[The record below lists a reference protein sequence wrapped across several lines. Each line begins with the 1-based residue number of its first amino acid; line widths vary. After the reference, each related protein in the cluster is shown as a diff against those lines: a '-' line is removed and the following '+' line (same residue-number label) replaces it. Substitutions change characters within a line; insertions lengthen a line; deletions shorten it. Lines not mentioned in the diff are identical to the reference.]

1 MYRIV
6 YTAGFEKAVMRHDRT
21 TRRRLEDAL
30 ELLEENPFHPHLHIK
45 SLAGPFKG
53 SYSFRL
59 GRDFRVIFILKN
71 GLTIQLLKIAKRGD
85 IYR

>member
-1 MYRIV
+1 MYRIA
-6 YTAGFEKAVMRHDRT
+6 YTAGFEKAVMRQDRV
-21 TRRRLEDAL
+21 TRRRLEEAL
-30 ELLEENPFHPHLHIK
+30 ELLTENPFHPQLHTK
-45 SLAGPFKG
+45 PLAGPLKG

-71 GLTIQLLKIAKRGD
+71 SSIIQLLKVAKRED